1 MSRRHFATQLRISER
16 IVRQA
21 QSRGPVPAPPPR
33 RDPAVESTRLA
44 REAAAG
50 LYCDYRRGYAGY
62 KPRHHWDQRRDFWVC
77 RRCGFVWK
85 PEKP

>member
-1 MSRRHFATQLRISER
+1 MGRRHFATQLRISAA
-16 IVRQA
+16 VLRQ
-21 QSRGPVPAPPPR
+21 PTAPP
-33 RDPAVESTRLA
+33 RDRPPARPPAVERTRLA

-50 LYCDYRRGYAGY
+50 LYCDKRRGYGEY

-85 PEKP
+85 PER